1 MLYFLTDWQSEHPL
15 ESDIIFNV
23 NTMFQESRLETKV
36 INTQFSPFLNY
47 FTNAFESYDS
57 DHFIQLLD
65 IMSNRFALNYAPLTL
80 NDLDFPKG
88 WERTYTRGNVLLS
101 KEGVIKAEV
110 YFNSFGFV
118 SQVHY
123 PTRLGKE
130 IHIYSEKG
138 TVLLQEFF
146 DTSGAK
152 NEQRLFDEGGQLILT
167 QWGGD
172 IFIEKDYQK
181 HFKKVTY
188 ASFKEVCIELLHLT
202 LVNFNPKEDQLVID
216 GTNDWVMSLIE
227 GIGFPESVVYI
238 FSGPSENCLSQLDEH
253 LGLIGKGKAIITDN
267 QSFQSSIE
275 NTPFY
280 QSIKSKTHYM
290 SLYPTTLRLGESN
303 RFLEGIVYWQVE
315 QFDLQTSALFGKFLE
330 LKLTTRELCLMI
342 ESEEENDEVK
352 VEGYLTRFIAQR
364 FEINLSSPEYGL
376 VQQYYEALE
385 NEEMTPGLRDLFQAT
400 KQENPAFSRV
410 IEAYLFYT
418 GIRFRKN
425 ASVETL
431 KADFETVRVFIDQCQ
446 KYDFLSHSLA
456 VSAGIPILSKTP
468 SPYLVRS
475 KNGLLYEDD
484 EDLVEAVHAYL
495 IDPDLWNQSLVESVE
510 VIESNSAEGLIE
522 KWKEVL
528 K

>member
-57 DHFIQLLD
+57 DHFIQFLD

-80 NDLDFPKG
+80 NDLDFPKD
-88 WERTYTRGNVLLS
+88 WERTYTRGSVLLS
-101 KEGVIKAEV
+101 KEGVIKAEI

-152 NEQRLFDEGGQLILT
+152 IEQRIYDEGGQLILT
-167 QWGGD
+167 QWGGVV
-172 IFIEKDYQK
+172 FIEATYQK
-181 HFKKVTY
+181 RFKKKTY
-188 ASFKEVCIELLHLT
+188 ESFKEVCMELLHLA
-202 LVNFNPKEDQLVID
+202 LVNFNPKEDRLVVD

-227 GIGFPESVVYI
+227 EIEFPGSVVYI
-238 FSGPSENCLSQLDEH
+238 FSGSIELGFSQVEEH
-253 LGLIGKGKAIITDN
+253 LRLIENGKAIITDN
-267 QSFQSSIE
+267 LRFQEVIMKGKRALQSELHFM
-275 NTPFY
+275 P
-280 QSIKSKTHYM
+280 
-290 SLYPTTLRLGESN
+290 LYPTTLSLGESN
-303 RFLEGIVYWQVE
+303 NFLEGTVYWQIE
-315 QFDLQTSALFGKFLE
+315 AFDSQTSALFEKFLE
-330 LKLTTRELCLMI
+330 LKLSTPELCLI
-342 ESEEENDEVK
+342 LESEKATDEAK
-352 VEGYLTRFIAQR
+352 VETLLSHFITKN
-364 FEINLSSPEYGL
+364 FEISLNSSEYGL
-376 VQQYYEALE
+376 VKQYYEALE
-385 NEEMTPGLRDLFQAT
+385 NEEMTPGLRDLFQAN
-400 KQENPAFSRV
+400 KRENPSFNRV
-410 IEAYLFYT
+410 IKAYLFYT

-446 KYDFLSHSLA
+446 KYNFLSHSLA

-468 SPYLVRS
+468 SPYLVHS

-510 VIESNSAEGLIE
+510 VIENNSAEGLIE